1 MKPSTCPAAGATTV
15 RTLDLPCHRL
25 IEATYGAGTGLPPHA
40 HVTTS
45 WAFVVSGDF
54 GSTTSTGLRRYSVNE
69 LGLLRAGMIHTNQY
83 GSSGARCLIVENIR
97 VDDATHRVAATLSEA
112 GHYPVYSAPATIARR
127 VYREFAVGDTAADL
141 VIDGLLAAMVAY
153 AIRMNSQSLQSEI
166 GLISDPATNEPW
178 LGRVR
183 DLLHAEFRSKLRMRV
198 LADVAGVHE
207 VHLARAFKRKYGC
220 SPMYYVRRLRFAW
233 AREQLT
239 RTDRPISE
247 IAIEA
252 GFSDQSHFGRHFRNQ
267 TGFTPAI
274 YRTAK
279 RRPS

>member
-1 MKPSTCPAAGATTV
+1 MKPSACPAAAATKV
-15 RTLDLPCHRL
+15 RTLDLPSHRL
-25 IEATYGAGTGLPPHA
+25 IEATYGADTALPPHM

-69 LGLLRAGMIHTNQY
+69 LGLLRAGAIHTDQY
-83 GSSGARCLIVENIR
+83 GSSGARCLIVESIR
-97 VDDATHRVAATLSEA
+97 MDDTTQRVAATLSDA
-112 GHYPVYSAPATIARR
+112 AHFPSYSAPAAIARR
-127 VYREFAVGDTAADL
+127 VYREFSVGNTAADL
-141 VIDGLLAAMVAY
+141 VIDGLLATMAAY
-153 AIRMNSQSLQSEI
+153 AVRMNAQNLHSRI
-166 GLISDPATNEPW
+166 GMVSDAGTNNSW
-178 LGRVR
+178 LDRVR
-183 DLLHAEFRSKLRMRV
+183 DLLHAEFRSKLRMCV

-207 VHLARAFKRKYGC
+207 VLLARAFKRKYGC

-239 RTDRPISE
+239 NTDRSISE

-267 TGFTPAI
+267 TGFTPAM
-274 YRTAK
+274 YRTSK
-279 RRPS
+279 RRPG